1 MAGNSRQ
8 ESCGYG
14 ITGTGYVEDFL
25 RRRRVVPHLA
35 VPADDG
41 DALFRAG
48 HHEVGELILLM
59 QDFRCRYDGL
69 SFIGYRPSQAV
80 AQFFHVRRHEIGAVV
95 FRPIAA
101 LGVDQDGNPG
111 PIGFFDDALSQGI
124 GEDAFLIVRQDDTVQ
139 AGCHAVVQPGHEL
152 FLFRNGQGR
161 HFFKIQ
167 AYHLLAGAED
177 AHFRRR
183 RVVLAHDQARPVD
196 MGVFQQLV
204 QERRVFIVADEAAQK
219 DVTIEIGQVRG
230 YVGSPAQD
238 GRHVV
243 DFIDR
248 YGRFRRNAFHFT
260 EHIAVDHDVADDGD
274 AQFRQDMVQKMIDI
288 IFCHNVPRF
297 RSLISFLSC
306 P

>member
-1 MAGNSRQ
+1 M
-8 ESCGYG
+8 
-14 ITGTGYVEDFL
+14 
-25 RRRRVVPHLA
+25 
-35 VPADDG
+35 
-41 DALFRAG
+41 
-48 HHEVGELILLM
+48 GELILLM

-124 GEDAFLIVRQDDTVQ
+124 GEDAFLIVRQDDAVQ

-177 AHFRRR
+177 SHFRRR

-204 QERRVFIVADEAAQK
+204 QERRVFIVADEAAK
-219 DVTIEIGQVRG
+219 KT
-230 YVGSPAQD
+230 
-238 GRHVV
+238 
-243 DFIDR
+243 
-248 YGRFRRNAFHFT
+248 
-260 EHIAVDHDVADDGD
+260 
-274 AQFRQDMVQKMIDI
+274 
-288 IFCHNVPRF
+288 
-297 RSLISFLSC
+297 
-306 P
+306 